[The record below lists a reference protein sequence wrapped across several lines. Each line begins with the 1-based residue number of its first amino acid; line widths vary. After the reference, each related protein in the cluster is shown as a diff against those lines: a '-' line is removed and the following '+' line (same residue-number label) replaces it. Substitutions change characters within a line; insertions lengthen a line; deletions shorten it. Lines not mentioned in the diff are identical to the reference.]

1 MINVIWLSLL
11 IIGIVVGAATGN
23 VDGITRGI
31 LKGAENGVSVSLGL
45 ISILVF
51 WLGLMK
57 IAEQA
62 GLVQTLAKA
71 LRPLARFLYP
81 SVPEN
86 HPAMGSILANMSAN
100 ILGLGNAAT
109 PLGLKAM
116 QELQELNPDP
126 TRASDAMCTLLAINT
141 ASLTIIPATVI
152 AIRLQ
157 YGSANPT
164 EIVGATI
171 LATFLGTAVA
181 VLLDRMF
188 RAYERRK
195 RGGS

>member
-1 MINVIWLSLL
+1 MINAIWVSLL
-11 IIGIVVGAATGN
+11 LIGIVVGAATGN
-23 VDGITRGI
+23 IEGITRGI
-31 LKGAENGVSVSLGL
+31 LQGAEDGVAVCFGL
-45 ISILVF
+45 ISIMVF

-62 GLVQTLAKA
+62 GLVQLLSKL
-71 LRPLARFLYP
+71 LRPVARFLYP

-116 QELQELNPDP
+116 RELQTLNPHPD
-126 TRASDAMCTLLAINT
+126 RASDAMCTLLAVNT

-152 AIRLQ
+152 SYRMQ
-157 YGSANPT
+157 FGSANPT
-164 EIVGATI
+164 EIVGASI
-171 LATFLGTAVA
+171 LATFLGTSVA
-181 VLLDRMF
+181 ILLDRLF
-188 RAYERRK
+188 RAYNRDQRRK
-195 RGGS
+195 R

>member
-1 MINVIWLSLL
+1 MMNVIWLSLL
-11 IIGIVVGAATGN
+11 VIGIAVGIATDN
-23 VDGITRGI
+23 MDGITRGI
-31 LKGAENGVSVSLGL
+31 LKGAEDGVAVCLGL

-62 GLVQTLAKA
+62 GLVQLLAKA
-71 LRPLARFLYP
+71 LKPIARFLYP
-81 SVPEN
+81 SVPIN

-116 QELQELNPDP
+116 QELQTLNPHPD
-126 TRASDAMCTLLAINT
+126 RASDAMCTLLAINT

-152 AIRLQ
+152 GWRMQ
-157 YGSANPT
+157 YGSDNPT

-171 LATFLGTAVA
+171 LATFLGTTVA
-181 VLLDRMF
+181 VLLDRTF
-188 RAYERRK
+188 RAIDRK
-195 RGGS
+195 RRRE

>member
-1 MINVIWLSLL
+1 MINVIWVSLL
-11 IIGIVVGAATGN
+11 IIGIAVGAATGN

-45 ISILVF
+45 VSILVF

-57 IAEQA
+57 IAEDA
-62 GLVQTLAKA
+62 GLVQLLAKV
-71 LRPLARFLYP
+71 LRPLARYLYP
-81 SVPEN
+81 SIPAN
-86 HPAMGSILANMSAN
+86 HPAMGSIIANMSAN

-116 QELQELNPDP
+116 KQLQELNPHLNE
-126 TRASDAMCTLLAINT
+126 ASDAMCTLLAINT

-164 EIVGATI
+164 DIVGGTIIAT
-171 LATFLGTAVA
+171 LLGTTTAVI
-181 VLLDRMF
+181 LDRLF
-188 RAYERRK
+188 RARDRRK
-195 RGGS
+195 RRIS